1 MSTSDEKIAVARRY
15 QSLSN
20 EHSLEEIFNLF
31 EQNAQYES
39 QTLTSGE
46 TKKFDGL
53 DQIKEMML
61 KYFHETVPDVKWV
74 TEKDFTI
81 DLAFGKDNDAVV
93 FDFRRHSKVN
103 EQMNDKRG
111 REWICINKQ
120 GKIYYIKVIPL

>member
-20 EHSLEEIFNLF
+20 EHNLEEIFNLF
-31 EQNAQYES
+31 EQDAQYES

-46 TKKFDGL
+46 TKKFNGL

-61 KYFHETVPDVKWV
+61 KYYNETVPDVNWI

-81 DLAFGKDNDAVV
+81 DSAF
-93 FDFRRHSKVN
+93 
-103 EQMNDKRG
+103 
-111 REWICINKQ
+111 
-120 GKIYYIKVIPL
+120 